1 MANFILANG
10 YKNAKFNA
18 LQNFLLYSMFIYY
31 YSLTGV
37 VSMIKRRCS
46 DDKVA
51 VRKAAVQTIT
61 NLAKLRESGI
71 QEQVQ
76 CT

>member
-1 MANFILANG
+1 M
-10 YKNAKFNA
+10 
-18 LQNFLLYSMFIYY
+18 LLTRCNVLFHYLLI
-31 YSLTGV
+31 GDV
-37 VSMIKRRCS
+37 VMSMIKRRCS

-71 QEQVQ
+71 QEQVLYV
-76 CT
+76 